1 MRLLLMMAS
10 VLIISSLIFNGY
22 SNGMG
27 DGGMGDGDDF
37 SSQLTAPIE
46 KAENVSQF
54 VEDTANLQRQ
64 ALEKQ
69 IQQ

>member
-10 VLIISSLIFNGY
+10 LLIISSLIFNGY

-27 DGGMGDGDDF
+27 DSDDF

-46 KAENVSQF
+46 KAENVSQL
-54 VEDTANLQRQ
+54 VEDAAILQRQ

>member
-1 MRLLLMMAS
+1 MRLLLMMGS
-10 VLIISSLIFNGY
+10 LLIISSLIFNGY

-27 DGGMGDGDDF
+27 DSDDF

-46 KAENVSQF
+46 KAENVSQL

-69 IQQ
+69 IQ

>member
-10 VLIISSLIFNGY
+10 LLIISSLIFNGY

-27 DGGMGDGDDF
+27 DSDDF
-37 SSQLTAPIE
+37 ASQLTAPIE
-46 KAENVSQF
+46 KAENVSQLI
-54 VEDTANLQRQ
+54 EDTANLQRQ

>member
-1 MRLLLMMAS
+1 MRLLLMMGS
-10 VLIISSLIFNGY
+10 LLIISSLIFNQY
-22 SNGMG
+22 SN
-27 DGGMGDGDDF
+27 GMGDGDDF
-37 SSQLTAPIE
+37 SNQLTAPIE
-46 KAENVSQF
+46 KAENVSQL

>member
-1 MRLLLMMAS
+1 MRLLLMMGS
-10 VLIISSLIFNGY
+10 LLIISGLIFNGY

-27 DGGMGDGDDF
+27 DGDDL

-46 KAENVSQF
+46 KAENVSQ
-54 VEDTANLQRQ
+54 VIEDAANLQRQ

-69 IQQ
+69 IQ

>member
-1 MRLLLMMAS
+1 MRLLLMMGS
-10 VLIISSLIFNGY
+10 LLIISSLIFNGY

-27 DGGMGDGDDF
+27 DSDEF
-37 SSQLTAPIE
+37 SSQLTAPIV
-46 KAENVSQF
+46 KAENVSQL
-54 VEDTANLQRQ
+54 VEDAANLQRQ

>member
-10 VLIISSLIFNGY
+10 LLIISSLIFNGY

-27 DGGMGDGDDF
+27 DSDDF

-46 KAENVSQF
+46 KAENVSQL
-54 VEDTANLQRQ
+54 VENAASLQRQ

>member
-10 VLIISSLIFNGY
+10 LLIISSLIFNGY

-27 DGGMGDGDDF
+27 GGDDF

-46 KAENVSQF
+46 KAENVSQ
-54 VEDTANLQRQ
+54 VVKESSNLQRQ

-69 IQQ
+69 IQ

>member
-1 MRLLLMMAS
+1 MMAS

-27 DGGMGDGDDF
+27 DSDDF

-46 KAENVSQF
+46 KAENVSQL
-54 VEDTANLQRQ
+54 VENAASLQRQ